1 MDVFITNEQDEVEV
15 DLDRLRRVAEIV
27 LDSEDVDPSV
37 EVSLM
42 CVDEETM
49 RSLSKQFLGID
60 DATDV
65 LAFPIDG
72 EVDEET
78 LDTAP
83 GGRVLSPDEVPQLL
97 GDVVI
102 CPSVAK
108 RQAEEYKVPYQE
120 ELDMLVVHGLL
131 HLLGY
136 DHGTEDELAEMESR
150 QETLLR
156 EVASSEATRR
166 RSLSLTE
173 LSPSEGASQDSKG
186 ALSQRARSARA
197 RQGETGQEIEDV
209 EGEHESGD
217 GGAPRRP

>member
-1 MDVFITNEQDEVEV
+1 MDVFITNEQDEVDV
-15 DLDRLRRVAEIV
+15 DLDRLRRVAEVV

-42 CVDEETM
+42 CVDEATM

-83 GGRVLSPDEVPQLL
+83 GGRVLSPDEAPQLL

-108 RQAEEYKVPYQE
+108 RQAEEYKVPYEE

-156 EVASSEATRR
+156 KVASSEATRR
-166 RSLSLTE
+166 ESSSGAE
-173 LSPSEGASQDSKG
+173 VSPSEGASQHSNG
-186 ALSQRARSARA
+186 ALGETSGSARA
-197 RQGETGQEIEDV
+197 RR
-209 EGEHESGD
+209 
-217 GGAPRRP
+217 GGAGRDVGDLEDEPESEGGGVPPHP